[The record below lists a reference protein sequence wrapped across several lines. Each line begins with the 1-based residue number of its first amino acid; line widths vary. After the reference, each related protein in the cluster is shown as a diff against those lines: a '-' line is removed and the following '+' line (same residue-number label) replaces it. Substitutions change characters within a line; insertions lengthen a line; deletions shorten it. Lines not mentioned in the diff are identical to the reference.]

1 MRGASAPAPADGVLG
16 NRQVGVDQKK
26 QKGNKMS
33 DAEKIALLLGTL
45 KSCKLEFT
53 MIEPFLASPYQK
65 GVTAAKEACGK
76 VIDEVEV
83 SA

>member
-1 MRGASAPAPADGVLG
+1 MT
-16 NRQVGVDQKK
+16 
-26 QKGNKMS
+26 

>member
-1 MRGASAPAPADGVLG
+1 MT
-16 NRQVGVDQKK
+16 
-26 QKGNKMS
+26 
-33 DAEKIALLLGTL
+33 DAEKVTLLLGTL
-45 KSCKLEFT
+45 KSCQLEFT
-53 MIEPFLASPYQK
+53 TLEPFLSAPYQK